1 MQNYILKYIIKVVH
15 RSFDYNGGVEVK
27 DINTIFLDVDGTLTD
42 GKVFLDNGDN
52 EFKAFNVK
60 DGLLVVAA
68 IKMDYD
74 IIIMTGRKS
83 EVVARRAAELGIE
96 EYYQGVRNKKQ
107 ALKKLMKEKEIT
119 YNNLAYLG
127 DDLNDLPVM
136 KEARFAGCP
145 ADAAEE
151 VKEISDLIS
160 EFKGGEGAVREILT
174 HLLKAKGDYHKVIES
189 FSEEEN

>member
-1 MQNYILKYIIKVVH
+1 M
-15 RSFDYNGGVEVK
+15 K

-42 GKVFLDNGDN
+42 GKIYLDNGKN

-68 IKMDYD
+68 IKIGYD
-74 IIIMTGRKS
+74 VIIMTGRKS
-83 EVVARRAAELGIE
+83 EIVERRAFELGIE
-96 EYYQGVRNKKQ
+96 EYYQGVQNKKQ
-107 ALKKLMKEKEIT
+107 ALEKLMKEKEIT
-119 YNNLAYLG
+119 YSNLAYLG

-151 VKEISDLIS
+151 VKEISDLVS
-160 EFKGGEGAVREILT
+160 EFDGGNGAVREILT
-174 HLLKAKGDYHKVIES
+174 HLIKAKGEYHQVIDS
-189 FSEEEN
+189 FTEK